1 MDATEGRAVPSAH
14 SVAARLWCAAPP
26 RGRRLAGGRDS
37 PVKPVIIYFPWYKSW
52 GLICH
57 NTMGDPIVVCATL
70 VRHPLAWSGAERA
83 EKKPGVW
90 RRTDQRLENGMSEIE
105 RMDSLRD
112 RHLTLDE
119 QLKTEIQRPL
129 PNAEEISR
137 LKREKLKLKD
147 EIFRLS
153 AESADT
159 QVGQVG

>member
-1 MDATEGRAVPSAH
+1 
-14 SVAARLWCAAPP
+14 
-26 RGRRLAGGRDS
+26 
-37 PVKPVIIYFPWYKSW
+37 
-52 GLICH
+52 
-57 NTMGDPIVVCATL
+57 
-70 VRHPLAWSGAERA
+70 
-83 EKKPGVW
+83 
-90 RRTDQRLENGMSEIE
+90 MSEIE